1 MEKRQKGKIILVTG
15 GARSGKSTFAESLA
29 AKGGKTV
36 AYIATSQIFD
46 EEMRFRVR
54 LHRQRRP
61 AEWQTY
67 EAPFEAQ
74 KAIAEAAKQH
84 EIILFDC
91 ITLYLSNLLCQLNE
105 TELADQEAV
114 YQLIRQKIGELVM
127 AAKSAADR
135 GTITIFVTNE
145 VGAGIVPE
153 NKLSRIYRDIS
164 GLANQQIAREA
175 AEVYAVIAGIPI
187 NIKALA

>member
-1 MEKRQKGKIILVTG
+1 MEEKTKGKIILITG
-15 GARSGKSTFAESLA
+15 GARSGKSTFAEQLA
-29 AKGGKTV
+29 GKDGKKV

-46 EEMRFRVR
+46 EEMKFRVK

-61 AEWQTY
+61 ADWQTY

-74 KAIAEAAKQH
+74 HAIKEAAAQH

-91 ITLYLSNLLCQLNE
+91 ITLYLSNLLCRLPE
-105 TELADQEAV
+105 TELADQAAV
-114 YQLIRQKIGELVM
+114 YRLTCQKIGELIT
-127 AAKSAADR
+127 AAQRAADG
-135 GTITIFVTNE
+135 GTSTIFVTNE

-153 NKLSRIYRDIS
+153 NKLSRIYRDVS
-164 GLANQQIAREA
+164 GLANQQIARES
-175 AEVYAVIAGIPI
+175 AEVYAVIAGIPV

>member
-1 MEKRQKGKIILVTG
+1 MDERQKGKIILITG
-15 GARSGKSTFAESLA
+15 GARSGKSTFAEALA
-29 AKGGKTV
+29 AKGGKKV

-46 EEMRFRVR
+46 EEMKFRVK

-61 AEWQTY
+61 ADWQTY

-74 KAIAEAAKQH
+74 GALTEAAKQH

-91 ITLYLSNLLCQLNE
+91 ITLYLSNILCQLKE
-105 TELADQEAV
+105 TELADQAAV
-114 YQLIRQKIGELVM
+114 YRLTRQKIGELVT
-127 AAKSAADR
+127 AAQKAADN
-135 GTITIFVTNE
+135 GTTTIFVTNE

-164 GLANQQIAREA
+164 GLANQQIARES
-175 AEVYAVIAGIPI
+175 AEVYAVIAGIPV

>member
-1 MEKRQKGKIILVTG
+1 MEKQAKGEIILITG
-15 GARSGKSTFAESLA
+15 GARSGKSSFAEALA
-29 AKGGKTV
+29 AKDGRKV
-36 AYIATSQIFD
+36 AYIATSQILD
-46 EEMRFRVR
+46 EEMEFRVR

-61 AEWQTY
+61 ADWQTY

-74 KAIAEAAKQH
+74 QAIEDAAGQH

-91 ITLYLSNLLCQLNE
+91 ITLYLSNLLCRLTE

-114 YQLIRQKIGELVM
+114 YRLARQKIGELVM
-127 AAKSAADR
+127 AAQKAAKS
-135 GTITIFVTNE
+135 GTITLFVTNE

-175 AEVYAVIAGIPI
+175 AEVYAVIAGIPV